1 MSDLPETPG
10 FDALG
15 MPDFIL
21 KTLTE
26 LGYESPSPIQ
36 AAAIPVFLSGSDLIG
51 QAQTGTGKTAAFAL
65 PILAQLE
72 DGLDKPQALI
82 MTPTRELAIQ
92 VAEAFQRY
100 ARHRKNFRI
109 APIYGGQ
116 EFYPQLKLLR
126 QGVQVVVGTP
136 GRLLDHLRRGTLD
149 ISAVKTLVLDEAD
162 EMLRMGF
169 IDDVEEI
176 LGHMSGEQQNA
187 LFSATMPPPIKR
199 IADKYLTDPQH
210 VVIKAATATVD
221 RIAQSYWMVDG
232 RQKGEALRRYLE
244 TREFD
249 AMIVFVRTRE
259 ACSEVAEKVNAW
271 GYSAEAIHGAISQNV
286 REKTIQRLKTN
297 KFDILVATDVA
308 ARGLDVDRFSHV
320 VNYDIP
326 YDSESYVHRIGRT
339 GRAGRSGEA
348 VLFVTHRETRLL
360 HIIERHIRQKI
371 ERATMPNQHHVL
383 QQRIE
388 RFKQRVTKAAEE
400 TPSPLMHSIV
410 EQLSQDM
417 EIEHQQLAALLVHML
432 QAELPLEPKETF
444 REFEER
450 GSKRGEREE
459 RGSRDGRDSREGRES
474 RSSREPREGRES
486 RDSRERRE
494 PREGRGERES
504 RYEREYDETPVE
516 IKPAALRDFPD
527 IEMERFR
534 IEVGKKHGA
543 KPGDIVGAI
552 ANELELESSYIG
564 EIHMRGEYSTVD
576 LPEGMPKELLNQMK
590 SIRVRQQSL
599 RATRYGKEEPS
610 KAEKKPQ
617 YAEGKP
623 AGKKGPA
630 QPRQDK
636 PVKSKPVDEDLDLG
650 DDDDGDD
657 FDQEIDALIGNLTRG
672 KPATKAE
679 KAEPVSD
686 DGDEISDESQE
697 EAPRPTLKRKTGER
711 EFSERKKTAD
721 DRKPSDKPFKK
732 KSFGDKPFKE
742 KSFKDKPFKDKPFK
756 DKDSASKDKPFK
768 EKSFK
773 DKPFKDKNGSDKP
786 FKDRPSKDK
795 PFKEKSFKGKTG
807 SAKPFSDRPAFKGKP
822 KPKKS

>member
-1 MSDLPETPG
+1 MSELVETPG

-21 KTLTE
+21 RTLTE

-36 AAAIPVFLSGSDLIG
+36 AAAIPVFLSGADLIG

-65 PILAQLE
+65 PILAQLDDE
-72 DGLDKPQALI
+72 STKPQALI

-100 ARHRKNFRI
+100 ARYRKNFRI

-169 IDDVEEI
+169 IEDVEEI

-199 IADKYLTDPQH
+199 IADKYLNEPQH
-210 VVIKAATATVD
+210 VNIRAATATVD
-221 RIAQSYWMVDG
+221 RISQSYWMVDG
-232 RQKGEALRRYLE
+232 RQKPEALRRYLE

-259 ACSEVAEKVNAW
+259 ICSEVAEKVNAW
-271 GYSAEAIHGAISQNV
+271 GYSAEAIHGAISQNI
-286 REKTIQRLKTN
+286 REKTIQRLKQG

-326 YDSESYVHRIGRT
+326 HDSESYVHRIGRT

-348 VLFVTHRETRLL
+348 VLFITHRETRLL
-360 HIIERHIRQKI
+360 HIIERHTRQKI
-371 ERATMPNQHHVL
+371 ERTSMPNQHHVL

-388 RFKQRVTKAAEE
+388 RFKQRVTKGAEE
-400 TPSPLMHSIV
+400 APSPLMHSIV
-410 EQLSQDM
+410 EQLCQEM
-417 EIEHQQLAALLVHML
+417 EMEHEQLCSVLINML
-432 QAELPLEPKETF
+432 QAELPLEPKEAV
-444 REFEER
+444 REHDER
-450 GSKRGEREE
+450 GASY
-459 RGSRDGRDSREGRES
+459 REG
-474 RSSREPREGRES
+474 
-486 RDSRERRE
+486 
-494 PREGRGERES
+494 REGRGEREGRS
-504 RYEREYDETPVE
+504 EREQRGEREGRREREYDETPVE
-516 IKPAALRDFPD
+516 HKPVPLKEFPD

-564 EIHMRGEYSTVD
+564 EINMRGEYSTVD
-576 LPEGMPKELLNQMK
+576 LPEGMPKELLGQLK
-590 SIRVRQQSL
+590 TIRVRQQQL
-599 RATRYGKEEPS
+599 RATRYGKEEPGKS
-610 KAEKKPQ
+610 NKAFAAQDTRPDKKKFDKPRR
-617 YAEGKP
+617 EKP
-623 AGKKGPA
+623 ARDAGFRDESPA
-630 QPRQDK
+630 PAESSQ
-636 PVKSKPVDEDLDLG
+636 
-650 DDDDGDD
+650 D
-657 FDQEIDALIGNLTRG
+657 FDASIDDLISNLTRA
-672 KPATKAE
+672 KPAVHAAPE
-679 KAEPVSD
+679 SAAVQVSN
-686 DGDEISDESQE
+686 E
-697 EAPRPTLKRKTGER
+697 EQP
-711 EFSERKKTAD
+711 RKKISFKE
-721 DRKPSDKPFKK
+721 KPA
-732 KSFGDKPFKE
+732 GDKPFREKSFKAGTARDGGTREAGVKDKKFKDSSSKDSAFKDSSSKE
-742 KSFKDKPFKDKPFK
+742 KTFKDKPFKDKPFK
-756 DKDSASKDKPFK
+756 
-768 EKSFK
+768 EKAFK
-773 DKPFKDKNGSDKP
+773 DKPFKGKT
-786 FKDRPSKDK
+786 
-795 PFKEKSFKGKTG
+795 EKGKTF
-807 SAKPFSDRPAFKGKP
+807 SAKAPFKGKP
-822 KPKKS
+822 KPKKP

>member
-1 MSDLPETPG
+1 MSEPVETPG

-21 KTLTE
+21 RTLTE

-65 PILAQLE
+65 PILAQLDDE
-72 DGLDKPQALI
+72 STKPQALI

-100 ARHRKNFRI
+100 ARYRKNFRI

-169 IDDVEEI
+169 IEDVEEI

-210 VVIKAATATVD
+210 VNIRAATATVD

-232 RQKGEALRRYLE
+232 RQKPEALRRYLE
-244 TREFD
+244 TRQFD

-259 ACSEVAEKVNAW
+259 ICSEVAEKVNAW
-271 GYSAEAIHGAISQNV
+271 GYSAEAIHGAISQNI
-286 REKTIQRLKTN
+286 REKTIQRLKQG

-326 YDSESYVHRIGRT
+326 HDSESYVHRIGRT
-339 GRAGRSGEA
+339 GRAGRTGET
-348 VLFVTHRETRLL
+348 VLFITHRETRLL
-360 HIIERHIRQKI
+360 HIIERHTRQKI

-388 RFKQRVTKAAEE
+388 RFKQRVTKGAEE
-400 TPSPLMHSIV
+400 APSALMHSIV
-410 EQLSQDM
+410 EQLCQEM
-417 EIEHQQLAALLVHML
+417 EMEHEQLCSVLVNLL
-432 QAELPLEPKETF
+432 QAELPLEPKETV
-444 REFEER
+444 REYDER
-450 GSKRGEREE
+450 GASSRESRGEREG
-459 RGSRDGRDSREGRES
+459 RGDKEH
-474 RSSREPREGRES
+474 
-486 RDSRERRE
+486 
-494 PREGRGERES
+494 RGEREV
-504 RYEREYDETPVE
+504 RREREYDETPIE
-516 IKPAALRDFPD
+516 PKPVPLKEFPD

-564 EIHMRGEYSTVD
+564 EINMRGEYSTVD
-576 LPEGMPKELLNQMK
+576 LPEGMPKELLGQLK
-590 SIRVRQQSL
+590 TIRVRQQQL
-599 RATRYGKEEPS
+599 RATRYGKEEPGKGNKAFAPQDDARSGKKKFDKPRRERPARDTSGHEAPSAQVEPAQNLDPIENLLDNLTRSRPATEKVAMDDTVTKLS
-610 KAEKKPQ
+610 KRPSADKPAQ
-617 YAEGKP
+617 KISYKEKP
-623 AGKKGPA
+623 AG
-630 QPRQDK
+630 
-636 PVKSKPVDEDLDLG
+636 E
-650 DDDDGDD
+650 
-657 FDQEIDALIGNLTRG
+657 
-672 KPATKAE
+672 
-679 KAEPVSD
+679 
-686 DGDEISDESQE
+686 
-697 EAPRPTLKRKTGER
+697 
-711 EFSERKKTAD
+711 
-721 DRKPSDKPFKK
+721 
-732 KSFGDKPFKE
+732 KPFKE
-742 KSFKDKPFKDKPFK
+742 KSFKAGAARSGDAKESGLKDKKFKDKPF
-756 DKDSASKDKPFK
+756 
-768 EKSFK
+768 
-773 DKPFKDKNGSDKP
+773 
-786 FKDRPSKDK
+786 KDK
-795 PFKEKSFKGKTG
+795 PFKEKSFKGKTEKG
-807 SAKPFSDRPAFKGKP
+807 KTFPDKAPFKGKP